1 MPGLKHTGQK
11 RRLSRNGSNM
21 SQSVRT
27 SIFFLNKMGVFVG
40 EDWKIEGSRKIMDMC
55 ACGVCEKYS
64 DFPAYRI
71 PSGTRR

>member
-1 MPGLKHTGQK
+1 MALIWASLWGPAF
-11 RRLSRNGSNM
+11 
-21 SQSVRT
+21 
-27 SIFFLNKMGVFVG
+27 FFLNKMGVFVG